1 MQGSI
6 ESWVSWLFLDS
17 VWTAITF
24 LMVWLAFLT
33 IATIGQV
40 RELQRRAFCSR
51 WVPYTHALGMGPAA
65 GPMTSAAVWGNRD
78 LLRVDGAR
86 AGNDLEG
93 LRLSIHR

>member
-51 WVPYTHALGMGPAA
+51 
-65 GPMTSAAVWGNRD
+65 
-78 LLRVDGAR
+78 
-86 AGNDLEG
+86 
-93 LRLSIHR
+93 